1 MAKKVEVHSIIFVT
15 RDFELM
21 IVCALRYSIGR
32 ESYMPSITIDYI
44 RYLIPMLSANTLFVM
59 QRDIR
64 ETITSY
70 GRIKRKLYME
80 AEWIKLESVLREEYE
95 RKKAVQDAN

>member
-32 ESYMPSITIDYI
+32 ESYMPSIAIDYI
-44 RYLIPMLSANTLFVM
+44 RYLIPMISANTLFIL
-59 QRDIR
+59 QRDIKEEIER
-64 ETITSY
+64 YDRGGWEIFMKDEWLKLADDIRKERT
-70 GRIKRKLYME
+70 KRGCD
-80 AEWIKLESVLREEYE
+80 E
-95 RKKAVQDAN
+95 R

>member
-1 MAKKVEVHSIIFVT
+1 MISVT

-44 RYLIPMLSANTLFVM
+44 RYLIPMLSANTLFIL
-59 QRDIR
+59 QRDIKDEVER
-64 ETITSY
+64 YDRSGWEIFMKDEWMKLADD
-70 GRIKRKLYME
+70 IRKEHTRRKAEE
-80 AEWIKLESVLREEYE
+80 A
-95 RKKAVQDAN
+95 

>member
-1 MAKKVEVHSIIFVT
+1 MAKKIEVHSMITVT

-44 RYLIPMLSANTLFVM
+44 RYLIPMLSVNTLFIL
-59 QRDIR
+59 QRDITEEVER
-64 ETITSY
+64 YNRSGWDIFMKDEWLKLADDIRNEHT
-70 GRIKRKLYME
+70 RRKAEE
-80 AEWIKLESVLREEYE
+80 A
-95 RKKAVQDAN
+95 

>member
-1 MAKKVEVHSIIFVT
+1 MAKKIEVHSMITVT

-59 QRDIR
+59 QRDIKEEVERYDRSGR
-64 ETITSY
+64 EIFMKDEWLKLAEDIRKEHTRR
-70 GRIKRKLYME
+70 GRDE
-80 AEWIKLESVLREEYE
+80 
-95 RKKAVQDAN
+95 Q

>member
-32 ESYMPSITIDYI
+32 ESYMPSIAIDYI

-95 RKKAVQDAN
+95 RKKAVQE

>member
-32 ESYMPSITIDYI
+32 ESYMPSIAIDYI
-44 RYLIPMLSANTLFVM
+44 RYLIPMISANTLFIL
-59 QRDIR
+59 QRDIKEEIER
-64 ETITSY
+64 YDRGGWDIFMKDEWLKLADDIRKERT
-70 GRIKRKLYME
+70 KRGCD
-80 AEWIKLESVLREEYE
+80 E
-95 RKKAVQDAN
+95 R

>member
-1 MAKKVEVHSIIFVT
+1 MAKKIEVHSMITVT

-44 RYLIPMLSANTLFVM
+44 RYLIPMLSVNTLFIL
-59 QRDIR
+59 QRDITEEVER
-64 ETITSY
+64 YNRSGWDIFMKDEWLKLADDI
-70 GRIKRKLYME
+70 RKEHTRRKAEE
-80 AEWIKLESVLREEYE
+80 A
-95 RKKAVQDAN
+95 

>member
-1 MAKKVEVHSIIFVT
+1 MAKKVEVHSMISVT

-44 RYLIPMLSANTLFVM
+44 RYLIPMLSVNTLFIL
-59 QRDIR
+59 QRDITEEVER
-64 ETITSY
+64 YNRSGWDIFMKDEWLKLADDI
-70 GRIKRKLYME
+70 RKE
-80 AEWIKLESVLREEYE
+80 HTRRGHDE
-95 RKKAVQDAN
+95 Q

>member
-1 MAKKVEVHSIIFVT
+1 MAKKIEVHSMITVT

-64 ETITSY
+64 ETITNY
-70 GRIKRKLYME
+70 GRIKSKLYME
-80 AEWIKLESVLREEYE
+80 VEWIGLEAELRKEYKK
-95 RKKAVQDAN
+95 KKAVHE

>member
-1 MAKKVEVHSIIFVT
+1 MAKKVEVHSMITVT

-44 RYLIPMLSANTLFVM
+44 RYLIPMLSANTLFIL
-59 QRDIR
+59 QRDIKDEVER
-64 ETITSY
+64 YDRSGWDIFMKDEWLKLAEDI
-70 GRIKRKLYME
+70 RKEHPKRGCDE
-80 AEWIKLESVLREEYE
+80 
-95 RKKAVQDAN
+95 Q

>member
-32 ESYMPSITIDYI
+32 ESYMPSIAIDYI
-44 RYLIPMLSANTLFVM
+44 RYLIPMISANTLFIL
-59 QRDIR
+59 QRDIKEEIER
-64 ETITSY
+64 YDRSGWEIFMKDEWLKLADDIRKERT
-70 GRIKRKLYME
+70 KRGCD
-80 AEWIKLESVLREEYE
+80 E
-95 RKKAVQDAN
+95 R